1 MDIERVILD
10 KHGRILIPSALRK
23 QMGWKTGELL
33 TLAAG
38 KYGLQVLS
46 QMQVI
51 QEIQDEVR
59 KYARPGVSVVDE
71 LIRERREE
79 VRRDDE
85 EYERSK
91 ARRARRR
98 TAEKKIA

>member
-1 MDIERVILD
+1 MDVERVILD

-23 QMGWKTGELL
+23 KMGWAANQPL
-33 TLAAG
+33 TIVSG
-38 KYGLQVLS
+38 KHGLQVLS
-46 QMQVI
+46 PLQALEQA
-51 QEIQDEVR
+51 QEEVR

-91 ARRARRR
+91 ARRARRHA
-98 TAEKKIA
+98 AEKNVA

>member
-1 MDIERVILD
+1 MTVERVILD
-10 KHGRILIPSALRK
+10 KHGRILIPSTLRK
-23 QMGWKTGELL
+23 QMGWDSGQRL
-33 TLAAG
+33 TLRSG
-38 KYGLQVLS
+38 KYGLQILS
-46 QMQVI
+46 PVQALEQA
-51 QEIQDEVR
+51 QEEVR

-91 ARRARRR
+91 TRRAGRRIPEEEV
-98 TAEKKIA
+98 A

>member
-1 MDIERVILD
+1 MTVERVVLD
-10 KHGRILIPSALRK
+10 KHGRILIPASLRK
-23 QMGWKTGELL
+23 QMGWETGQFL
-33 TLAAG
+33 TLSVG

-46 QMQVI
+46 QLQAI
-51 QEIQDEVR
+51 QEIQDEMR

-85 EYERSK
+85 DYTRSK
-91 ARRARRR
+91 ARRSRRR
-98 TAEKKIA
+98 VAEKNVA

>member
-23 QMGWKTGELL
+23 KMGWEDGQHL
-33 TLAAG
+33 TILSG
-38 KYGLQVLS
+38 KYGLRVLS
-46 QMQVI
+46 PVQALEHA
-51 QEIQDEVR
+51 QEEVR

-71 LIRERREE
+71 LIRERRQE

-85 EYERSK
+85 DYERLK

-98 TAEKKIA
+98 VAEKSVA

>member
-1 MDIERVILD
+1 MKAERVILD
-10 KHGRILIPSALRK
+10 KHGRILIPAALRK
-23 QMGWKTGELL
+23 QMGWDAGQQL
-33 TLAAG
+33 TVLGG
-38 KYGLQVLS
+38 KHGLQVLS
-46 QMQVI
+46 PVQAIEQA
-51 QEIQDEVR
+51 QEMVA

-98 TAEKKIA
+98 TGEKNVA